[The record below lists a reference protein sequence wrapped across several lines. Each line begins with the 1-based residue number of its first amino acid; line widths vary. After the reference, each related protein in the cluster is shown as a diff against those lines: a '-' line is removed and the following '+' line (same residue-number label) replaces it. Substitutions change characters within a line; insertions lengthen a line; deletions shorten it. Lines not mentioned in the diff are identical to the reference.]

1 MKKPPRI
8 ITRVVAGLV
17 VVLVIAGLAGSARA
31 QTTTTSSS
39 TTSTTVA
46 PTTTLSTK
54 PGPPTNVLVR
64 VKGTVATISWTA
76 PVYKGVDPIAGYTVD
91 SSNAELYCVTTTL
104 SCKVSPLVPGIPY
117 RFRVR
122 ADSAAGLGELS
133 EWSRQVTLPFWF
145 ESKGIKVKLTDR
157 TKPSSNI
164 SLHTGINIVN
174 GKVWVGVM
182 TPRGL
187 GKKQI
192 VHYFFQL
199 IDAQKNVV
207 ATFATDTSREKV
219 VIGSLT
225 APPGRYQV
233 HITAELKS
241 GMKLTWHGNWIT
253 VK

>member
-1 MKKPPRI
+1 MKTSPRI
-8 ITRVVAGLV
+8 ITRIVTAALVAA
-17 VVLVIAGLAGSARA
+17 VIAGITGTARA
-31 QTTTTSSS
+31 DTTTSSS
-39 TTSTTVA
+39 SPATTVA
-46 PTTTLSTK
+46 PSTTASTK

-64 VKGTVATISWTA
+64 VKGTVATISWKA
-76 PVYKGVDPIAGYTVD
+76 PTYTGLDPIAGYTVD
-91 SSNAELYCVTTTL
+91 SSNGELYCVTTTL

-117 RFRVR
+117 KFRVR
-122 ADSAAGLGELS
+122 ADSSAGLGELS
-133 EWSRQVTLPFWF
+133 AWSRQVTLPFWF
-145 ESKGIKVKLTDR
+145 ESRGIKMKLTDA
-157 TKPSSNI
+157 TKPPLSI

-182 TPRGL
+182 TPRGV

-192 VHYFFQL
+192 VNYFFQL
-199 IDAQKNVV
+199 IDAEKNVA
-207 ATFATDTSREKV
+207 ATFATDTNREKV

-241 GMKLTWHGNWIT
+241 GRQLTWHGNWIT